1 MEKGSRELQAAF
13 KINGWMT
20 VSSQFWRAIIRYNLG
35 RMGWSEMQ
43 CGRGRSMYTIYIII
57 HNAPLAL
64 TMVRFPLWPCTKKYR
79 LRTVWAFLSVLK
91 SASLHC
97 SERGGWEWHT
107 SRERESVRWWGV
119 GHALKAH
126 HCPPPPPPPPHFF
139 IFFIFKRPMYRWIR
153 VAGV

>member
-43 CGRGRSMYTIYIII
+43 CGRGNYTRSMYTIYIII

-91 SASLHC
+91 ENLHPFTVQRGVVG
-97 SERGGWEWHT
+97 SEVQVERVYGGE
-107 SRERESVRWWGV
+107 VWGT
-119 GHALKAH
+119 HSKPTIAR
-126 HCPPPPPPPPHFF
+126 HCAPSSPPPPRPHFLF
-139 IFFIFKRPMYRWIR
+139 YF
-153 VAGV
+153 